1 MSDPKEKP
9 ETTQDTPSTDDP
21 DFDITAPDIEYVQND
36 YKPDIDKKSTIIYEE
51 EKKNNVIVN
60 RIHADRQGCAVF

>member
-36 YKPDIDKKSTIIYEE
+36 YKPDIDKKSTIIH
-51 EKKNNVIVN
+51 EKREK
-60 RIHADRQGCAVF
+60 

>member
-9 ETTQDTPSTDDP
+9 ETTQDTPGSDDP

-36 YKPDIDKKSTIIYEE
+36 YKPDIDKKSIIIHEE
-51 EKKNNVIVN
+51 RKK
-60 RIHADRQGCAVF
+60 